1 MYLSTSTLADITRYT
16 EKDSKHGVNFQTVII
31 LSSNHTLMSI
41 LDKLLAMFATIVAL
55 LSIINQDWMWLG
67 VFIIGLALFCYL
79 KGAKLE
85 YDRFLVVMVIVP
97 LAAQSVLG
105 VLMFYEWTNTLWI
118 ISLIFQTWIF
128 VVYGYMLA
136 LLIDRFTDITLS
148 KRWIL
153 LLSLL
158 FAVFMSG
165 LYLFLQFTSLYNQ
178 GFPVFNFDFTGS
190 TSAERIWMNAQL
202 MTPPSVA
209 VPVSIII
216 ALIFRQWTKKTDKS
230 EMLLEGA
237 TNE

>member
-1 MYLSTSTLADITRYT
+1 
-16 EKDSKHGVNFQTVII
+16 
-31 LSSNHTLMSI
+31 MSI
-41 LDKLLAMFATIVAL
+41 LDKLLAMFAIIVAV

-67 VFIIGLALFCYL
+67 VFILGLALFFYL

-85 YDRFLVVMVIVP
+85 YNRFLVVMAIIP
-97 LAAQSVLG
+97 LAAQSVIG
-105 VLMFYEWTNTLWI
+105 VLMCYEWTNVFWI

-136 LLIDRFTDITLS
+136 LLIDRFTNITLS

-165 LYLFLQFTSLYNQ
+165 IYLFLQFTSLYTH
-178 GFPVFNFDFTGS
+178 GYSVFNYDFIGS
-190 TSAERIWMNAQL
+190 NSAERIWMNAQL

-209 VPVSIII
+209 VPVSIITAI
-216 ALIFRQWTKKTDKS
+216 LLRQWTKKTDKS
-230 EMLLEGA
+230 EMILEGVA
-237 TNE
+237 DE